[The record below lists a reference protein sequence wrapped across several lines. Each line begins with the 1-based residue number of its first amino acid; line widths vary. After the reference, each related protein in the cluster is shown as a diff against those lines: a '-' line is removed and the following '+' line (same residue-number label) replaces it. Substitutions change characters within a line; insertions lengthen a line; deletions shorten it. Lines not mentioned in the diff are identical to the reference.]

1 MIWLLILIIWSYCI
15 LIAEFA
21 LAYERVDFE
30 NPPIRHVGV
39 LESKKSI
46 VCFTVIIPYRN
57 EAHNLPDLLNSIVLL
72 EYPKEALEVILVNDD
87 SQDRSQKIIL
97 DFIARSNS
105 NHIRSIPNER
115 RTSSPK
121 KDAITTAIKNSRFD
135 WIVTTDADCSFQKK
149 WLTVLSQH
157 IQSYRPKMVV
167 GPVRIGLTNTTSFL
181 NAFEQLDFLSLMG
194 ATLGGFGLRKPF
206 LCNGAHLAYQ
216 KEAFKEV
223 AGFSENSHIASGDDH
238 FLLEKFTRYFSKKVT
253 YLKSKE
259 AIVTTR
265 PQKSWSSLISQRTR
279 WAAKSTGYTYWFSKF
294 VGIVVFLTNIA
305 VAIMLLYVLAI
316 GLYASFT
323 GEILLEIS
331 AISQQLLV
339 SGVLLKFV
347 IDYWLISRSAHFM
360 QRRRFL
366 KWFPLVA
373 LCYPILN
380 TYIVVKAFTSG
391 FTWKQRAYKR

>member
-30 NPPIRHVGV
+30 NPHIQHVGI

-46 VCFTVIIPYRN
+46 VCFTLIIPYRN

-72 EYPKEALEVILVNDD
+72 EYPKDALEVILVNDD
-87 SQDRSQKIIL
+87 SQDRSQEIIL
-97 DFIARSNS
+97 DFIAKSNS
-105 NHIRSIPNER
+105 NHVRSIPNER

-149 WLTVLSQH
+149 WLIVLSQH

-167 GPVRIGLTNTTSFL
+167 GPVRIGLTNTTSFR

-206 LCNGAHLAYQ
+206 LCNGANLAYQ

-305 VAIMLLYVLAI
+305 VAIMLLYVLVI
-316 GLYASFT
+316 GLYASVT
-323 GEILLEIS
+323 GKILLETS

-360 QRRRFL
+360 QRRQFL

-373 LCYPILN
+373 LCYPLLN